1 MNAALLIDASYF
13 IAAFLFIYGLKRMS
27 SPLTARSGI
36 VVAGAGMVLAVLAS
50 FLYTLDVSPAA
61 RPQLTTNLVLAVIAL
76 ALGLGWAWRSG
87 KKVAMTEM
95 PQMVALYNG
104 MGGGAAAA
112 IAAIELIGYKTHG
125 SVSLTLAV
133 LGGVIGAVSL
143 SGSLIAWAKLDGRI
157 NSTLRFSGLQAVNGS
172 LLLLL
177 LALGAYIVWH
187 SGQVAMPVFA
197 VFFALALLYGVMMTM
212 PIGGADMPVVI
223 SLYNAFT
230 GLAVG
235 FEGYVLNNPALMIAG
250 MVVGSA
256 GSLLTLLMAKAMNRS
271 VANVLF
277 SNFGAATDDT
287 GGEISGSQKPI
298 DAADA
303 GINMHYATKVI
314 IAPGYGLAVAQA
326 QHKLYELVKLLL
338 AGKAFDNFMLMRD
351 SKVLK
356 QLLPQL
362 DKLLK
367 QEPEGKAFQLATKA
381 LQNTDQRVEEDKPVT
396 PAFIFAAL
404 LWYPVEQRAEKLLVE
419 SGLNEVDALNI
430 AMMEVLDEVQRS
442 IAIPKRFSLTIKD
455 IWFLQSRLSK
465 RAGRRAFKLM
475 EQVKFRGAYDFL
487 QLRAQAE
494 GGELLELAN
503 WWQRFQSDDEAGREI
518 LVQNL
523 GKEGIERRPRRRRPP
538 TKRRPPG
545 PAANG

>member
-1 MNAALLIDASYF
+1 MNAALLIDSSYF

-27 SPLTARSGI
+27 SPLSARSGI
-36 VVAGAGMVLAVLAS
+36 IVAGWGMVLAVLAS
-50 FLYTLDVSPAA
+50 FLYTLDVNEAA
-61 RPQLTTNLVLAVIAL
+61 KPHLNTNITLALLAL

-125 SVSLTLAV
+125 TVSLSLAV
-133 LGGVIGAVSL
+133 LGGLIGAVAL

-157 NSTLRFSGLQAVNGS
+157 NGTLRFGALQLVNGS
-172 LLLLL
+172 LLLIL
-177 LALGAYIVWH
+177 LAIGGYIIWH
-187 SGQVAMPVFA
+187 GGEVAWPLFA

-277 SNFGAATDDT
+277 SNFGAASDEAE
-287 GGEISGSQKPI
+287 GEIAGSQKPI
-298 DAADA
+298 DAGDA
-303 GINMHYATKVI
+303 GINMRYASKVI

-326 QHKLYELVKLLL
+326 QHKLFELVKLLQD
-338 AGKAFDNFMLMRD
+338 AD
-351 SKVLK
+351 
-356 QLLPQL
+356 
-362 DKLLK
+362 
-367 QEPEGKAFQLATKA
+367 
-381 LQNTDQRVEEDKPVT
+381 VEVKFAIHPV
-396 PAFIFAAL
+396 
-404 LWYPVEQRAEKLLVE
+404 
-419 SGLNEVDALNI
+419 
-430 AMMEVLDEVQRS
+430 
-442 IAIPKRFSLTIKD
+442 
-455 IWFLQSRLSK
+455 
-465 RAGRRAFKLM
+465 AGRM
-475 EQVKFRGAYDFL
+475 PGHMNV
-487 QLRAQAE
+487 
-494 GGELLELAN
+494 LLA
-503 WWQRFQSDDEAGREI
+503 EAGVPYDIIYDMEDI
-518 LVQNL
+518 NDEF
-523 GKEGIERRPRRRRPP
+523 KEADVAIVIGAND
-538 TKRRPPG
+538 TVN
-545 PAANG
+545 PAARTNKSSPIYGMPVLNVDMAKQVYVVKRGQGKGYSGVENALFYADNTQMVYGDAQKVIVNMIQAIKSLGGGH